1 MPNKLS
7 LNNILRENAKNA
19 LKPLKLKL
27 TRNLKHMTIDFDS
40 NNFNT
45 TIYTKYC
52 CLLSFMPNKQSF
64 NYLMRES
71 AKNASKTFKTPYST

>member
-1 MPNKLS
+1 M
-7 LNNILRENAKNA
+7 I
-19 LKPLKLKL
+19 
-27 TRNLKHMTIDFDS
+27 IDFDY

-52 CLLSFMPNKQSF
+52 CVLSFMPNKQSF
-64 NYLMRES
+64 DYLMRES